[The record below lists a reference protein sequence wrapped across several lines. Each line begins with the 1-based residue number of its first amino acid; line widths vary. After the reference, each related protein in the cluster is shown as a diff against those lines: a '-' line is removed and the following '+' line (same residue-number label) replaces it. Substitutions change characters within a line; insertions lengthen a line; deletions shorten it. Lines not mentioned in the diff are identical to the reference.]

1 MLSHSKHAV
10 FPRAAMFFIQWSSFI
25 IIVLSKVEFIVASYQ
40 LTIYATLINLINL
53 STTLQA
59 TPRLN

>member
-1 MLSHSKHAV
+1 
-10 FPRAAMFFIQWSSFI
+10 MFFIQWSSFI

-59 TPRLN
+59 TPHLN